1 MLDRPTLPT
10 RCAWRAACL
19 LALCAH
25 ASAAPPDDP
34 PAAAAP
40 AEMAPATQP
49 ADYDA
54 ATRPTVVVRTFRF
67 EGNTRFSDAELSRV
81 VARYTNRPITVE
93 ALEDA
98 RLALTRRYVEKG
110 YINSGAI
117 LPDQTVEGGAVTF
130 QIVEGKLSEIRLTGN
145 QRLRRGYVTRRLQKS
160 AEPVLNLVTLR
171 DRLELLRQDP
181 NLRSIQAELRPGL
194 APGEGVLDVQVSEA
208 EPFQLGVVYSNRRP
222 PSVGATAVD
231 IVGFVR
237 NPTGFGD
244 LLSFQYD
251 LANGPL
257 DGLRLAGAEDFSFD
271 YTVPITYNDTTLS
284 FSFSRTDSVVVETP
298 FEDLEI
304 GSDTDSYALTIR
316 HPLYRRPVA
325 EPATE
330 TRRARPAVEVAVF
343 ASAALRDSETTLLGE
358 TFEFSPGTDDGRS
371 RVAVLRLG
379 QELITRGPARA
390 LSVRSTFSLGLDTLS
405 ATTNGEDRIFGRD
418 LPDGQ
423 FLSWLG
429 QAQYVQRLDFG
440 NLDLGR
446 LGTLPLSRSQLV
458 LRGAGQLSSSPLL
471 PIEQFAVGGMD
482 TVRGY
487 RENRL
492 VRDQGFAA
500 SAELRLPLILNAAGE
515 DVLAVVPFFD
525 FGCARDRERGDEG
538 ETLSSVGLGVV
549 FTPER
554 RVSLQVYYGY
564 PMTNQGDSH
573 QDLQD
578 IGLHFNFSVYAF

>member
-1 MLDRPTLPT
+1 MFNRPTLST
-10 RCAWRAACL
+10 RCAWPAACL
-19 LALCAH
+19 LALSAH
-25 ASAAPPDDP
+25 L
-34 PAAAAP
+34 AAATAP
-40 AEMAPATQP
+40 AEMMPATQP
-49 ADYDA
+49 TTDA

-67 EGNTRFSDAELSRV
+67 EGNTRFSDAELARV

-93 ALEDA
+93 DLEDA

-117 LPDQTVEGGAVTF
+117 LPDQAVENGVVTF
-130 QIVEGKLSEIRLTGN
+130 RIVEGKLSEIRLTGN
-145 QRLRRGYVTRRLQKS
+145 QRLRPGYVTRRLEKS

-194 APGEGVLDVQVSEA
+194 APGEGVLDVKVNEA
-208 EPFQLGVVYSNRRP
+208 QPFQLGVVYSNRRP
-222 PSVGATAVD
+222 PSVGSTAID
-231 IVGFVR
+231 IVGSVR

-244 LLSFQYD
+244 LLAFSYD
-251 LANGPL
+251 VANGPL
-257 DGLRLAGAEDFSFD
+257 DDLELAGAEDFSVD
-271 YTVPITYNDTTLS
+271 YTVPISYNDTTLS
-284 FSFSRTDSVVVETP
+284 FSFQRTDSVVVETP
-298 FEDLEI
+298 FENLAI
-304 GSDTDSYALTIR
+304 GSDSDSFALTVR

-325 EPATE
+325 EPATQNH
-330 TRRARPAVEVAVF
+330 RARPAVEVAVF
-343 ASAALRDSETTLLGE
+343 ASAALRDNQTTLLGE
-358 TFEFSPGTDDGRS
+358 PFEFAPGTDDGRS

-390 LSVRSTFSLGLDTLS
+390 LSVRSTFSIGLDVLG
-405 ATTNGEDRIFGRD
+405 ATSNGEGPLGRD

-429 QAQYVQRLDFG
+429 QVQYVQRLEFG

-471 PIEQFAVGGMD
+471 AIEQFAVGGID

-500 SAELRLPLILNAAGE
+500 SAEMRLPLISNAAGE
-515 DVLAVVPFFD
+515 DVLAVLPFFD
-525 FGCARDRERGDEG
+525 IGYARDRERGDDG
-538 ETLSSVGLGVV
+538 ETLSSLGLGVV